1 MEDLLNGDDDPPSRP
16 LSPYEQTVRQLSD
29 RLVEAQRAVRVLDA
43 VQWDGQI
50 EQVFFANGGRELP
63 PVTAET
69 YAARPLRFNPAQKA
83 QDFRSIERDCVR
95 RLGRDDPASVLL
107 RRRCRQY
114 RRAVAML
121 ANRGTPAFARLSR
134 ELYGGPGRSED
145 SEVAAVLAQVFRTV
159 PRTDVLQTNKID
171 AAAAVVELNRRLRKT
186 FPEGGYKVKL
196 ADAIL
201 ADAAAGCN
209 YVKLRR
215 NASFTMADLALL
227 EVHEG
232 WVHLGTTLNGR
243 RQSVCSFL
251 GKGPPSTTVTQEGLA
266 VLCEILAGVSHACR
280 VRKLWR
286 RYQAVR
292 LADAGADFRDV
303 YRFFLDH
310 SDDGR
315 DSFHQAARVFR
326 GSLPNGGGPFAKDLA
341 YALGLTRVMRAI
353 RHEVQGGGDDRL
365 TLLFCGK
372 VALDEL
378 PILNRLVTN
387 GQVRPPMYVPQPLSH
402 AVALR
407 NLISAPA
414 QPTHRLSGPHLFDE
428 DLIAPLE
435 APAVERLCFPRGD
448 DDGDSN

>member
-1 MEDLLNGDDDPPSRP
+1 MDDLLKGDDDPPSRP
-16 LSPYEQTVRQLSD
+16 LSPYEQTVRHLSD

-50 EQVFFANGGRELP
+50 EHVFFAKGERELP

-69 YAARPLRFNPAQKA
+69 YAARPLRFDPGEKS
-83 QDFRSIERDCVR
+83 RELRTIERDCR
-95 RLGRDDPASVLL
+95 RLLGRDDPASVLL

-121 ANRGTPAFARLSR
+121 VSRGTTAFASLSR
-134 ELYGGPGRSED
+134 DLYGGPRRGED
-145 SEVAAVLAQVFRTV
+145 SEVAAVLAQVIRTV
-159 PRTDVLQTNKID
+159 PRTGVLQSNKID

-186 FPEGGYKVKL
+186 FPDGGYKVKL

-201 ADAAAGCN
+201 ADAAAGCD

-215 NASFTMADLALL
+215 NASFTGADLALL

-243 RQSVCSFL
+243 RQPTCSFL
-251 GKGPPSTTVTQEGLA
+251 GKGPPGTTITQEGLA
-266 VLCEILAGVSHACR
+266 VLCEILAGVSHASR

-303 YRFFLDH
+303 YRFFLNH
-310 SDDGR
+310 SDDAR
-315 DSFHQAARVFR
+315 DSFHQAARIFR
-326 GSLPNGGGPFAKDLA
+326 GSLPTGCGPFAKDIA
-341 YALGLTRVMRAI
+341 YALGLTRVIRAT
-353 RHEVQGGGDDRL
+353 RHEVEGGRPARL
-365 TLLFCGK
+365 ALLFCGK

-378 PILNRLVTN
+378 PVLNQLVTTGLVHRPTFVPQKLFN
-387 GQVRPPMYVPQPLSH
+387 ACALRDLFSTPDRPP
-402 AVALR
+402 
-407 NLISAPA
+407 
-414 QPTHRLSGPHLFDE
+414 HRLSGPHLFEE
-428 DLIAPLE
+428 DLMGPLAAPS
-435 APAVERLCFPRGD
+435 VERLCFPEGSQD
-448 DDGDSN
+448 MGQ